1 MVHVKIV
8 WAMAVCMIT
17 TMVIAIQFLPKKTQF
32 LYREQEEE
40 QTCAYSSVNLSIYAE
55 GNENTRKR
63 CDILSPNLVGRT
75 SVQEGMS
82 EAEVEATVTNVL
94 PGGSWWPQDCESTW
108 RLAVIV
114 PYRNREVMVGPFLN
128 HMHPFLQRQLLNY
141 TIFIVEQSR
150 DMEFNRA
157 KLLNIGYVLSQD
169 FGPYDCYAFH
179 DIDCVPEDD
188 RNLYNCADQPRH
200 LGVGMEKFT
209 YKIPYDTFYGCACL
223 MTGWQMEKVNGWS
236 NRYFGWG
243 GEDDNMWRRIKA
255 EKMKVWRVSD
265 HLATYATLKHEQAT
279 LNPRRMNILQSSERD
294 YKVDGLNSLQFTLLN
309 STHRKLYTKFQVKL

>member
-1 MVHVKIV
+1 MVHVKMV
-8 WAMAVCMIT
+8 WAVAVCLIIVL
-17 TMVIAIQFLPKKTQF
+17 VISINFLPNKTQF
-32 LYREQEEE
+32 LYRAREEE

-55 GNENTRKR
+55 GGENTRKR
-63 CDILSPNLVGRT
+63 CDIPSPKLVGRT
-75 SVQEGMS
+75 SVRDGIS
-82 EAEVEATVTNVL
+82 EAEVEANVTNVL

-157 KLLNIGYVLSQD
+157 KLLNIGYALAQK

-179 DIDCVPEDD
+179 DIDCVPKDD

-209 YKIPYDTFYGCACL
+209 YNLPTRSSRTKMYTKESL
-223 MTGWQMEKVNGWS
+223 MT
-236 NRYFGWG
+236 R
-243 GEDDNMWRRIKA
+243 
-255 EKMKVWRVSD
+255 
-265 HLATYATLKHEQAT
+265 
-279 LNPRRMNILQSSERD
+279 
-294 YKVDGLNSLQFTLLN
+294 
-309 STHRKLYTKFQVKL
+309 STAAPA